1 MCEEVF
7 LDKRETVFARMD
19 NITIILPTELTCF
32 SKTDCARD
40 NTLNSF
46 SPSRIGGKR
55 IVEGRFS
62 FFLNNQWTIERD
74 LRYIWTFDIHK

>member
-7 LDKRETVFARMD
+7 LDKRETIFARMD
-19 NITIILPTELTCF
+19 NITIILPTKLTCF

-46 SPSRIGGKR
+46 SPSRIGG
-55 IVEGRFS
+55 
-62 FFLNNQWTIERD
+62 
-74 LRYIWTFDIHK
+74 